1 MITQLWRLFYPK
13 TCAAC
18 GNSLMENEIVLCLNC
33 ITDLPKTNFH
43 LHTEHKIEKLF
54 FGRVYISK
62 VVSLFYF
69 DKGNKIQHL
78 MHEIKYKNNIEA
90 AIFLGKLYGNILFD
104 SGIFRNYDMLIPVP
118 LHPAKKRRRGYN
130 QSEIFG
136 QGLSESLK
144 IKLHN
149 ELLIRTEDSESQT
162 RKSRLARWE
171 NVKTI
176 FKAVNPIQIEGKKI
190 IIIDDVMTT
199 GATLEACATELL
211 KKGAKEIS
219 VITIAC
225 ATDH

>member
-1 MITQLWRLFYPK
+1 MIHYVWRLFYPK
-13 TCAAC
+13 TCTAC
-18 GNSLMENEIVLCLNC
+18 GNSLMESEMVLCLNC

-43 LHTEHKIEKLF
+43 LQQGHKVETLF
-54 FGRVYISK
+54 YGRVSIAR

-78 MHEIKYKNNIEA
+78 MHEIKYKNNLEA
-90 AIFLGKLYGNILFD
+90 AVFLGKLYGNILHE
-104 SGIFRNYDMLIPVP
+104 SGIFSAYDMLIPVP

-144 IKLHN
+144 IKMRN
-149 ELLIRTEDSESQT
+149 DLLIRTEDSESQT

-176 FKAVNPIQIEGKKI
+176 FKAVQLPQIEGMKI
-190 IIIDDVMTT
+190 ILIDDVITT
-199 GATLEACATELL
+199 GATLEACGVELL
-211 KKGAKEIS
+211 KSGAKEVS